1 MMRLFIAIVTALVL
15 QAGAQAPQ
23 GKRSFEAASIKRS
36 NEQTIGIR
44 FEGNRFVMNGLW
56 ISQAISAAYTPC
68 GGLLLDN
75 QIVGAPGWTQVDR
88 YDIEARADSGGKAVP
103 ACEMRQMVQSLLEDR
118 FQLKA
123 HFETRELPV
132 FNLVVVKP
140 GKMILSSDQ
149 TPPDPSTI
157 PLNFDLSA
165 PPRGRM
171 AINARNRLETIVIG
185 KAVAMDMIIRNLS
198 GSGSETSNR
207 QIVDKTG
214 LHGLFDIQL
223 RFAPETPAGPTT
235 TAPSGPSIFTAL
247 QEQLGLKLEP
257 GKAQLPVL
265 VIDSIQRPSEN

>member
-1 MMRLFIAIVTALVL
+1 
-15 QAGAQAPQ
+15 
-23 GKRSFEAASIKRS
+23 
-36 NEQTIGIR
+36 
-44 FEGNRFVMNGLW
+44 
-56 ISQAISAAYTPC
+56 
-68 GGLLLDN
+68 
-75 QIVGAPGWTQVDR
+75 
-88 YDIEARADSGGKAVP
+88 
-103 ACEMRQMVQSLLEDR
+103 
-118 FQLKA
+118 
-123 HFETRELPV
+123 
-132 FNLVVVKP
+132 
-140 GKMILSSDQ
+140 
-149 TPPDPSTI
+149 
-157 PLNFDLSA
+157 
-165 PPRGRM
+165 M